1 MRLLFGNL
9 RFILKLILNFGTIM
23 DNYDK
28 VPRMIYMRFFLYYN
42 QKNQRRCQHGKDAKN
57 FDL

>member
-1 MRLLFGNL
+1 
-9 RFILKLILNFGTIM
+9 M

-42 QKNQRRCQHGKDAKN
+42 QKKQRRCQHGKGAKN